1 MSGLLLHDALQ
12 ASYMSTGQ
20 SGEFMKD
27 KGYLLDPEL
36 SNIEEKVFYNPSNSD
51 LLITYRGSQNLLN
64 DWLDTNVKIGQGKF
78 KESDRYKRSK
88 DVYEKAKQKYNKDSV
103 KLVGHSMGGLAA
115 SSVGSD
121 NDLIYT
127 YNKAP
132 SGFNKKNEKH
142 FRTKGDTV
150 SLLNKF
156 DKNTI
161 NLSNKKLIKN
171 SLTSHSLDNLKNKN
185 IFI

>member
-12 ASYMSTGQ
+12 ASYLPTGE
-20 SGEFMKD
+20 SGEYMKER
-27 KGYLLDPEL
+27 GYLLDPEL
-36 SNIEEKVFYNPSNSD
+36 SNIEEKVFYNPSKSD

-64 DWLDTNVKIGQGKF
+64 DWLDTNLKISQGKF

-88 DVYEKAKQKYNKDSV
+88 EVYEKAKQKYNKDTV
-103 KLVGHSMGGLAA
+103 KLVGHSMGGGAA

-132 SGFNKKNEKH
+132 TGYNKKHEKH
-142 FRTKGDTV
+142 FRTKGDIV
-150 SLLNKF
+150 SLLNKY

-161 NLSNKKLIKN
+161 NLSNKNLIKN
-171 SLTSHSLDNLKNKN
+171 SLISHGLENLKKEK
-185 IFI
+185 IYI